1 MFNKAKVGSKLD
13 AVTPLKSKAA
23 SESSGRDEL
32 KESALSLLRDRRN
45 EFEALDQDVQ
55 HRVAK
60 VAEKALTNSKKKKI

>member
-23 SESSGRDEL
+23 AESSGRD
-32 KESALSLLRDRRN
+32 

>member
-60 VAEKALTNSKKKKI
+60 VAEKALTKSKKMKI